1 MRVGAIRKL
10 VYGCAYEREIIHSLK
25 LMGYT
30 CIPVHMHKL
39 PSSDWL
45 VEIISSS
52 VVMTKLIT

>member
-1 MRVGAIRKL
+1 MHAGAIRKIL
-10 VYGCAYEREIIHSLK
+10 YVCAYVREIIHSLK
-25 LMGYT
+25 LVGYT

-39 PSSDWL
+39 PISDWL

>member
-1 MRVGAIRKL
+1 MRAGAIRKL

-25 LMGYT
+25 LVGY
-30 CIPVHMHKL
+30 IPVHTHKL
-39 PSSDWL
+39 PLSDWL